1 MPSGTGYSHPPISC
15 AFCARNINAPLPDLE
30 PALLGSPALE
40 TCQDILQ
47 RRLAFEFEGRLGN
60 AILFVLDKMSMA
72 HSLEVRMPFLDRS
85 LVDFA
90 LRLPSRLKVHRGREK
105 VILSWLARRHL
116 PPEIAARR
124 KKGLAYPVGAWK
136 RPPLDRYVR
145 ELLLDSDGPIDRA
158 YLRRQ
163 LPIWLEKQHGEER
176 QISSLVAL
184 QIWWSEFIGAK
195 SGELPAASASRSA

>member
-1 MPSGTGYSHPPISC
+1 
-15 AFCARNINAPLPDLE
+15 
-30 PALLGSPALE
+30 
-40 TCQDILQ
+40 
-47 RRLAFEFEGRLGN
+47 
-60 AILFVLDKMSMA
+60 
-72 HSLEVRMPFLDRS
+72 MPFLDRS